1 MAQNLY
7 ELLEVS
13 REATQ
18 NEIKAAMIRLGKIY
32 ASKAQRNEKARA
44 DFSKLR
50 MAYKILSSPYQRANY
65 NISLKEA
72 ENKYKNLKKFKRE
85 CVKKWTTVWQFNKR
99 WIIKL
104 WQFNKW
110 WFIKL
115 WQFNKW
121 WFIKLWQFN
130 KWWFIKLW
138 QFNKWWLIKLWQFA
152 KPWLIK
158 GLQISKR
165 GFIKGL
171 QISKRGF
178 IKGLQ
183 ISKRGFIKG
192 LQISKRGFIKGG
204 QVSKRWFIKEWQIAK
219 PWLIE
224 KRQISKEW
232 LVEDWQT
239 GKQWLIQKRH
249 ESKLSFVEKTVANHQ
264 PLKQKSKQKKVHIK
278 KNATKQQIVTKKS
291 TDVVLTANEKVIY
304 QTMTHWF
311 FYLDFGAVLIVI
323 FSSILLVFNPAFIND
338 SMPTVLVWVPHLFSR
353 DLLEAPVW
361 RLGLMALLFVG
372 LMMLWEAFVIKQTTE
387 LGITSKR
394 VIFKRGLLS
403 RSIIEIK
410 LRQFESITI
419 QQSPLG
425 LIFNYGTI
433 TITGMG
439 GVKTTISNIVAPFR
453 FKKILWQTLEKYGD

>member
-18 NEIKAAMIRLGKIY
+18 DEIKAAMIRLGKIY

-44 DFSKLR
+44 DFTQLR
-50 MAYKILSSPYQRANY
+50 MAYKVLSSPYQRANY

-72 ENKYKNLKKFKRE
+72 ENKKFKKIKQE
-85 CVKKWTTVWQFNKR
+85 CVKQWT
-99 WIIKL
+99 ICS
-104 WQFNKW
+104 
-110 WFIKL
+110 
-115 WQFNKW
+115 
-121 WFIKLWQFN
+121 
-130 KWWFIKLW
+130 
-138 QFNKWWLIKLWQFA
+138 QFA

-165 GFIKGL
+165 WFIKGL
-171 QISKRGF
+171 QISKRWF
-178 IKGLQ
+178 IKRLQ
-183 ISKRGFIKG
+183 N
-192 LQISKRGFIKGG
+192 
-204 QVSKRWFIKEWQIAK
+204 SKRWFIKELQIAK

-224 KRQISKEW
+224 KRKTGKEW
-232 LVEDWQT
+232 LVEDWKT
-239 GKQWLIQKRH
+239 GKQWLIQKRD
-249 ESKLSFVEKTVANHQ
+249 ESQLSFVEKTVANHQ
-264 PLKQKSKQKKVHIK
+264 SLKQKSKHKKVHIK
-278 KNATKQQIVTKKS
+278 KNAIQRQQIVTQKS

-311 FYLDFGAVLIVI
+311 FYLDLGAVLIVI
-323 FSSILLVFNPAFIND
+323 FSSILLIFNPAFINE
-338 SMPTVLVWVPHLFSR
+338 SMPTVLVWVPKLFSR

-394 VIFKRGLLS
+394 VIFKCGLLS

-410 LRQFESITI
+410 LRQFESITVH
-419 QQSPLG
+419 QSPLG

>member
-18 NEIKAAMIRLGKIY
+18 DEIKTAMIRLGKIY

-44 DFSKLR
+44 DFTQLR
-50 MAYKILSSPYQRANY
+50 MAYKVLSSPYQRANY

-72 ENKYKNLKKFKRE
+72 ENKYQNLKKVKHE
-85 CVKKWTTVWQFNKR
+85 CVKKWTTVWQFSKR
-99 WIIKL
+99 GSIKV
-104 WQFNKW
+104 
-110 WFIKL
+110 
-115 WQFNKW
+115 
-121 WFIKLWQFN
+121 
-130 KWWFIKLW
+130 W

-165 GFIKGL
+165 WFIKGL
-171 QISKRGF
+171 QNSKRWF
-178 IKGLQ
+178 IKRLQ
-183 ISKRGFIKG
+183 N
-192 LQISKRGFIKGG
+192 
-204 QVSKRWFIKEWQIAK
+204 SKRWFIKELQIAK

-224 KRQISKEW
+224 KRQTGKEW
-232 LVEDWQT
+232 LVEDWKT
-239 GKQWLIQKRH
+239 GKQWLIQKRD
-249 ESKLSFVEKTVANHQ
+249 ESQLSFVEKTVANPQ
-264 PLKQKSKQKKVHIK
+264 PLKQKSKHKKVHIK
-278 KNATKQQIVTKKS
+278 KNASQRQQIVTQKS
-291 TDVVLTANEKVIY
+291 TDVVLTAKEKVIY

-311 FYLDFGAVLIVI
+311 FYLDLGAVLIVI
-323 FSSILLVFNPAFIND
+323 FSSILLIFNPAFINE
-338 SMPTVLVWVPHLFSR
+338 SMPTVLVWVPKLFSR

-372 LMMLWEAFVIKQTTE
+372 LMMLWEAFVVKQTTE

-394 VIFKRGLLS
+394 VIFKCGLLS

-410 LRQFESITI
+410 LRQFESITVH
-419 QQSPLG
+419 QSPLG

-433 TITGMG
+433 TIRGMG